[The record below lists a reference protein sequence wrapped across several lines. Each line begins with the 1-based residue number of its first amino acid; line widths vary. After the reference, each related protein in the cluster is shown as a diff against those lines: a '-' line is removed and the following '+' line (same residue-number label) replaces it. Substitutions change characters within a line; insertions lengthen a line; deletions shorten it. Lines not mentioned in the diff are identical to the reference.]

1 MNQSDQISWVSIY
14 STHRLKD
21 PARDTILKGA
31 SIHLAFK
38 PNREPAHQGNNG
50 ISGALQVSKKNCQLC
65 LINEETNSDRFGFF
79 KKIGAKLFQAES
91 MLVYTQLLHQ
101 HR

>member
-50 ISGALQVSKKNCQLC
+50 ISGSLQVSKKNCQLC

-79 KKIGAKLFQAES
+79 KKIGAKLLQAES

-101 HR
+101 HS